1 MDVLLPCLI
10 TQREAQLDKLL
21 NHGLVDLGEDS
32 PERVDFQ
39 RVRML
44 KGEGVAL
51 TIDDASGTR
60 PTMGLCQTWEL
71 LGITL
76 L

>member
-1 MDVLLPCLI
+1 MRFRDRNFI
-10 TQREAQLDKLL
+10 TTEFIRALEY
-21 NHGLVDLGEDS
+21 LGEES
-32 PERVDFQ
+32 PEWVDFQ

>member
-1 MDVLLPCLI
+1 VGRLS
-10 TQREAQLDKLL
+10 EGA
-21 NHGLVDLGEDS
+21 NAE
-32 PERVDFQ
+32 
-39 RVRML
+39 
-44 KGEGVAL
+44 GEGVAL
-51 TIDDASGTR
+51 TIDDASGIR

>member
-1 MDVLLPCLI
+1 MV
-10 TQREAQLDKLL
+10 R
-21 NHGLVDLGEDS
+21 LVDLGEDS
-32 PERVDFQ
+32 PEWVDFQ

-51 TIDDASGTR
+51 TIDDASGIR